1 MICVGERCDA
11 QGLARKKLCEIETA
25 LARRFDRALAN
36 GEIKISTRDCLRL
49 CTTAPVI
56 RLEPSG
62 DVYAGMETDELLIE
76 IEKILAGERS

>member
-11 QGLARKKLCEIETA
+11 RGRARQKLCEIESA
-25 LARRFDRALAN
+25 LATRFNAALAN
-36 GEIKISTRDCLRL
+36 GDIKISTRDCLRL

-62 DVYAGMETDELLIE
+62 DVYAGIEINELLIE
-76 IEKILAGERS
+76 INKTLAGERS